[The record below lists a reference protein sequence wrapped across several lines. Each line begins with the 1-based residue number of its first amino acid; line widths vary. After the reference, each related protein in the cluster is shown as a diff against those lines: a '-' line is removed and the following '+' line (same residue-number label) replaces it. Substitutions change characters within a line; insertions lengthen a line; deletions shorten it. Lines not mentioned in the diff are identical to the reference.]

1 MVLRGEGPGQAGCM
15 ECRKLEAFKC
25 LWTLGDHQELVE
37 RLKVDLISSDPCS
50 PASLFLQPLP
60 DGSSSSRGRH
70 HGS

>member
-1 MVLRGEGPGQAGCM
+1 MRGQDRLGGM

-25 LWTLGDHQELVE
+25 LWTLAGDHQELVE